1 VDAAA
6 LSLNIDSSSVVKAAN
21 DLDRFSAASDR
32 AGKAGAG
39 IGNQSGSIA
48 KLVAS
53 LQSMDAKLSTI
64 IGGLD
69 KVNSALS
76 TNAKASQG
84 AAAANDNVARSIG
97 VADAHVIAYTQ
108 NLARLAAQ
116 QGDAN
121 AHVIAWQQSL
131 QGSVVPQQQL
141 NSHVEAYRRNLA
153 QLPPAMDQASKSAGA
168 LQANTGNIAAQFQ
181 DIGVTAAMGM
191 NPLIIGLQQGT
202 QLSAV
207 FAQSGGSM
215 RDVLVGAFK
224 QIASAQALLTIG
236 LVALI
241 AVAIQLAMAWF
252 NSGSEADKLAK
263 RIEGI
268 KTASDG
274 VSSAQSILGGVF
286 DLTTGKMK
294 TQTAAAINLAKAQL
308 LLMKATAQSNIS
320 KASKDLDNSGNL
332 GFMGRLSAW
341 VKGDQGLIEGSA
353 RVDALTKALKN
364 NQIGGTEAMKG
375 FQMLYDQGKIT
386 NEMFLKGS
394 AAAAN
399 YGAEIENVKT
409 ATQALADLDRGKL
422 SAQFMNPAA
431 AKKPPKGPKSDAEK
445 LPDVYASANAD
456 IAAEKARALAAA
468 NNETAFE
475 TARLEKATALLNA
488 IQQKGIPITDAVR
501 AKVAALADE
510 YAKFKIAADVSI
522 ALNAANDD
530 VEKQR
535 AAIADQ
541 AKLTGLYGDKLARVT
556 RELEAQRKLRD
567 SLPKGEIVV
576 APNLTGALSD
586 DIETAARSTRMEKM
600 RKDAEDSSYAMDLER
615 KGLALTG
622 EAAIAYDFTV
632 QRLNDAKRAG
642 IDLSPDEIAAINA
655 VGAAYAAQRYAIDQ
669 QAKAIA
675 DQREVA
681 KGFFTD
687 WINGA
692 RQGQSV
698 FKSFA
703 DSAVNSLNKI
713 IDKLFDKTLDGFLNG
728 GMTGGAGSSGG
739 GFFSSLLGALGIG
752 GNKNAGSS
760 GELHNATFGGG
771 SQGNPSG
778 VLSFFA
784 QGGAFDRAQRF
795 ANGGAFTNSVVNSP
809 TLFRFANGG
818 ALGEMGEAGPE
829 AIMPLKRGA
838 NGSLGVQMHGGGKPS
853 VRMGDYNPSFS
864 FAGAVG
870 LDGIASMV
878 RQGGEATY
886 NQMKR
891 DLQSLLQQ
899 LDTDGTFAS

>member
-6 LSLNIDSSSVVKAAN
+6 LSLTVDSSSVVKAAN

-53 LQSMDAKLSTI
+53 LQSMDAKLSVI

-69 KVNSALS
+69 KVNSALA

-84 AAAANDNVARSIG
+84 AAAANDNVARSIV

-108 NLARLAAQ
+108 HLAALAAQ

-121 AHVIAWQQSL
+121 AHVIAYQQAM
-131 QGSVVPQQQL
+131 QAGAGAQVQQ
-141 NSHVEAYRRNLA
+141 NAHVEAYRKNLA
-153 QLPPAMDQASKSAGA
+153 SLPPALDQVSKSAGA
-168 LQANTGNIAAQFQ
+168 LHANTGNIAAQFQ

-274 VSSAQSILGGVF
+274 VNDAQSVLGHVF

-294 TQTAAAINLAKAQL
+294 TQTAAAINLARAQL
-308 LLMKATAQSNIS
+308 LLMKATAQVNTS
-320 KASKDLDNSGNL
+320 KAAKDLDQSGNL

-364 NQIGGTEAMKG
+364 NQISGADALKG
-375 FQMLYDQGKIT
+375 FQMLYDRGSIT

-399 YGAEIENVKT
+399 YGAEIENAAT
-409 ATQALADLDRGKL
+409 ATKALADLDRGQL
-422 SAQFMNPAA
+422 SAEFMNPNKP
-431 AKKPPKGPKSDAEK
+431 KKPPKGPKTDAEK
-445 LPDVYASANAD
+445 LADVYTAANGD
-456 IAAEKARALAAA
+456 IAAEKTRALAAA
-468 NNETAFE
+468 NDETAFE
-475 TARLEKATALLNA
+475 AARLEKATALLNA

-501 AKVAALADE
+501 AKVAELSNE
-510 YAKFKIAADVSI
+510 YAKFKIAADVSGVV
-522 ALNAANDD
+522 NTANDD
-530 VEKQR
+530 IEKQR
-535 AAIADQ
+535 LAIADQ
-541 AKLTGLYGDKLARVT
+541 VKLIGLYGDKLARA
-556 RELEAQRKLRD
+556 RLEMEAQRKLRD
-567 SLPKGEIVV
+567 ALPKGEILVQ
-576 APNLTGALSD
+576 PNMTGGLSD
-586 DIETAARSTRMEKM
+586 DTEAAARLQRAADLTKTSA
-600 RKDAEDSSYAMDLER
+600 DAAYAMDLER
-615 KGLALTG
+615 GSLRLTG
-622 EAAIAYDFTV
+622 EALIAYNFAADEKLRN
-632 QRLNDAKRAG
+632 QRAG
-642 IDLSPDEIAAINA
+642 IALSPDEVAAIDA
-655 VGAAYAAQRYAIDQ
+655 AGAAYAAQRYAIDQ
-669 QAKAIA
+669 QAQAIA
-675 DQREVA
+675 DQREVT

-713 IDKLFDKTLDGFLNG
+713 IDKLLDKTLDGFLNG

-739 GFFSSLLGALGIG
+739 RFFSSLLGSLGIG

-784 QGGAFDRAQRF
+784 QGGAFDRAQKF

-838 NGSLGVQMHGGGKPS
+838 NGALGVQMHGGGRATIK
-853 VRMGDYNPSFS
+853 MGDVHLHNS
-864 FAGAVG
+864 FAGAI
-870 LDGIASMV
+870 GIEAVQAMNQQSAEQAVSYV
-878 RQGGEATY
+878 RREFANIAAEHEA
-886 NQMKR
+886 NGVIV
-891 DLQSLLQQ
+891 S
-899 LDTDGTFAS
+899 

>member
-1 VDAAA
+1 MDAAA
-6 LSLNIDSSSVVKAAN
+6 LSLTVDSSSVVKAAN
-21 DLDRFSAASDR
+21 DLDKFTAASER
-32 AGKAGAG
+32 AGKAGVG

-53 LQSMDAKLSTI
+53 VSSANAKLSVI
-64 IGGLD
+64 IGLLE
-69 KVNSALS
+69 K
-76 TNAKASQG
+76 TNAALLSNASASQA
-84 AAAANDNVARSIG
+84 AAAANDNMGKSIG

-108 NLARLAAQ
+108 NLARMAAQ

-121 AHVIAWQQSL
+121 AHVIAYQQAM
-131 QGSVVPQQQL
+131 QAGAGAQVQQ
-141 NSHVEAYRRNLA
+141 NAHVEAYRKNLA
-153 QLPPAMDQASKSAGA
+153 SLPPALDQASKSAGA
-168 LQANTGNIAAQFQ
+168 LQSNTGNIAAQFQ

-236 LVALI
+236 LVALV
-241 AVAIQLAMAWF
+241 AVALQLAIAWF
-252 NSGSEADKLAK
+252 NSGNEAEKLAK
-263 RIEGI
+263 RIADI

-274 VSSAQSILGGVF
+274 VSNAQSILGGVF

-320 KASKDLDNSGNL
+320 KAAKDLDQSGNL

-364 NQIGGTEAMKG
+364 NQISGSDAMKG
-375 FQMLYDQGKIT
+375 FEMLYDRGQIT

-409 ATQALADLDRGKL
+409 ATLALADLDRGKL
-422 SAQFMNPAA
+422 SDVFMNPNKP
-431 AKKPPKGPKSDAEK
+431 KKTPKGPKSDAEK
-445 LPDVYASANAD
+445 IADVYAGANAD
-456 IAAEKARALAAA
+456 IAAEKTRALAEA
-468 NNETAFE
+468 NQVGAYE
-475 TARLEKATALLNA
+475 TARLEKQTALLNA
-488 IQQKGIPITDAVR
+488 IQQKHIPITDEVR
-501 AKVAALADE
+501 KKVAELSAE
-510 YAKFKIAADVSI
+510 YAKFKTQADVSKV
-522 ALNAANDD
+522 LNDSKD
-530 VEKQR
+530 EIEKQS
-535 AAIADQ
+535 AAIDDQ
-541 AKLTGLYGDKLARVT
+541 IKLIGLYGDAYSRAKL
-556 RELEAQRKLRD
+556 EQDQQRKLQEA
-567 SLPKGEIVV
+567 LPKGEIVV
-576 APNLTGALSD
+576 FPNQTGVLSD
-586 DIETAARSTRMEKM
+586 KREEAARLQRAADLTKSST
-600 RKDAEDSSYAMDLER
+600 DAVYAMDLER
-615 KGLALTG
+615 GALGLTG
-622 EAAIAYDFTV
+622 QALIAYNYAADEKLRN
-632 QRLNDAKRAG
+632 QRAG
-642 IDLSPDEIAAINA
+642 IALSPDEIAAINA
-655 VGAAYAAQRYAIDQ
+655 AGDAYAAQRYAIDQ
-669 QAKAIA
+669 QAQAIA
-675 DQREVA
+675 EQREVT

-703 DSAVNSLNKI
+703 DSAVNALNKI
-713 IDKLFDKTLDGFLNG
+713 IDKLLDKTLDGFLNG
-728 GMTGGAGSSGG
+728 GMTGGGASSGG
-739 GFFSSLLGALGIG
+739 GFFSSLLSSIGIG
-752 GNKNAGSS
+752 GSPSAKAMGSS
-760 GELHNATFGGG
+760 SLVDSRGQLGGMQSWDTG
-771 SQGNPSG
+771 GIK
-778 VLSFFA
+778 FA
-784 QGGAFDRAQRF
+784 QGGAF
-795 ANGGAFTNSVVNSP
+795 TNTIVNTP

-818 ALGEMGEAGPE
+818 SLGEMGEAGPE
-829 AIMPLKRGA
+829 AIMPLKRGP
-838 NGSLGVQMHGGGKPS
+838 NGALGVQMHGGGKPS

-870 LDGIASMV
+870 LDGIAALV

-899 LDTDGTFAS
+899 IDTDGAIVS

>member
-6 LSLNIDSSSVVKAAN
+6 LSLTVDSSSVVKAAN

-53 LQSMDAKLSTI
+53 VESANSKLSVI
-64 IGGLD
+64 VGLLE
-69 KVNSALS
+69 K
-76 TNAKASQG
+76 TNAALLSNASASQA
-84 AAAANDNVARSIG
+84 AAAANDNMGKSIG
-97 VADAHVIAYTQ
+97 AADAHVIAYTQ
-108 NLARLAAQ
+108 HLAALAAQ

-121 AHVIAWQQSL
+121 AHVIAYQQAM
-131 QGSVVPQQQL
+131 QAGTGAQVQQ
-141 NSHVEAYRRNLA
+141 NAHVEAYRKNLA
-153 QLPPAMDQASKSAGA
+153 SLPPALDQASKSAGA

-274 VSSAQSILGGVF
+274 VNDAQSILGHVF

-294 TQTAAAINLAKAQL
+294 TQTAAAINLARAQL
-308 LLMKATAQSNIS
+308 LLMKATAQVNTS
-320 KASKDLDNSGNL
+320 KAAKDLDQSGNL

-364 NQIGGTEAMKG
+364 NQISGADALKG
-375 FQMLYDQGKIT
+375 FQMLYDRGSIT

-399 YGAEIENVKT
+399 YGAEIENAAT
-409 ATQALADLDRGKL
+409 ATKALADLDRGQL
-422 SAQFMNPAA
+422 SAEFMNPNKP
-431 AKKPPKGPKSDAEK
+431 KKPRKGPKTDAEK
-445 LPDVYASANAD
+445 LADVYTAANGD
-456 IAAEKARALAAA
+456 IAAEKTRALAAA

-475 TARLEKATALLNA
+475 TARLEKATALLNT

-530 VEKQR
+530 VDKQR

-586 DIETAARSTRMEKM
+586 DIESAARSTRMEKM
-600 RKDAEDSSYAMDLER
+600 RKDAEDSAYAMDLER

-655 VGAAYAAQRYAIDQ
+655 AGAAYAAQRYAIDQ

-703 DSAVNSLNKI
+703 DSAISSLNKI
-713 IDKLFDKTLDGFLNG
+713 IDKLLDKTLDGFLNG

-739 GFFSSLLGALGIG
+739 GFFSSLLGSLGIG

-784 QGGAFDRAQRF
+784 QGGAFDRAQKF

-853 VRMGDYNPSFS
+853 VRMGDYSPSFS

-870 LDGIASMV
+870 LDGIASLV